1 MPDEQTRLTIG
12 VTVTDEVIDDVVE
25 RAGAETTQN
34 EVLELLEDRVNLGIS
49 WEYDDRD
56 AVAVVLDRVNGSG
69 GPGP

>member
-25 RAGAETTQN
+25 RAGAETTQK